1 MIKNIG
7 GKVLA
12 LGLFLV
18 ALRLL
23 FVTLTSPFLGD
34 TTGTVF
40 IYLAAILAFP
50 TIRLFIFRRGSLKIT
65 FAFFTVAVIAIT
77 SFGLPRL
84 IRYLDLKSK
93 SFSNENGFKQR
104 AGMIRNPVVRNE
116 FANFKYPGEISRT
129 IFLQQT
135 LGQKTSLD
143 RAGAQ
148 DIFYIRAETIL
159 MSKLYNLFTKQ
170 ILQTCSTSSSKEQL
184 ECFKN
189 TFKDVTENVGL
200 SPIGH
205 ALMLRTGIIV
215 FLNIS
220 KVQHSETAKNER
232 REALLSLFD
241 LALEQSKFIRSVE
254 QLILFP
260 SSVASREE
268 LEAVE
273 TINRKAKA
281 EHKRLLLAKYEMIFN
296 QLKLDQREP
305 ASSLDL
311 MNYYQEKLQKF
322 KSELGDLNQEI
333 LKADDDFSKAYDRLK
348 KTFDLINPSEN

>member
-1 MIKNIG
+1 
-7 GKVLA
+7 
-12 LGLFLV
+12 
-18 ALRLL
+18 
-23 FVTLTSPFLGD
+23 
-34 TTGTVF
+34 
-40 IYLAAILAFP
+40 
-50 TIRLFIFRRGSLKIT
+50 
-65 FAFFTVAVIAIT
+65 
-77 SFGLPRL
+77 
-84 IRYLDLKSK
+84 
-93 SFSNENGFKQR
+93 
-104 AGMIRNPVVRNE
+104 MIRNPVVRNE